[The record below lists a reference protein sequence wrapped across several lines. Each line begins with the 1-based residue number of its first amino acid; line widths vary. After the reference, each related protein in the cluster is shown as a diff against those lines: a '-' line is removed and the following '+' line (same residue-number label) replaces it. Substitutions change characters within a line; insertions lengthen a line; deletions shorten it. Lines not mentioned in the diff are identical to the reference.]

1 MIASDLGS
9 VLGRRI
15 TVLGSTGSVG
25 VNTLSVVE
33 HLRAAFGQEAFPVE
47 ALTAQNNVEALAE
60 QARRLH
66 ARLAVI
72 GDASLYPRLRELLDG
87 TQIET
92 AAGSDAIVDA
102 AERPSEVAMVAIV
115 GSAGLKPA
123 LAAVARG
130 ALIALAN
137 KECVVAAGA
146 IFRRAMQKS
155 RAIVIPVDSEHNAA
169 FQILD
174 FDQAHAVERLT
185 LTASGGPFR
194 EWSLARMVQAT
205 PEQAI
210 AHPNWAMGAKISVDS
225 ATLMNKG
232 LELIEAH
239 QLFALPPEKLDVV
252 VHPQSVVHCLVSYA
266 DGSTLAHLSAPD
278 MRTPIAYALGWPR
291 RVSSP
296 SRRLDFADLAQLTF
310 ERADD
315 RRFPCLGLAEN
326 CLRAGGLAPTILNA
340 ANEVAVQA
348 FLGREIG
355 FLDIAGVVEGT
366 LALDGVCAGDSNDL
380 DSILAADW
388 QARRLAG
395 ELCRKLAP

>member
-1 MIASDLGS
+1 MIASDLGP

-33 HLRAAFGQEAFPVE
+33 HIRAAFGQHAFPVE

-60 QARRLH
+60 QARCLR

-87 TQIET
+87 TNIET
-92 AAGSDAIVDA
+92 AAGSDAIVEA
-102 AERPSEVAMVAIV
+102 AQRPSEVAMVAIV

-146 IFRRAMQKS
+146 IFRRAVQKS

-174 FDQAHAVERLT
+174 FEQVHAIERLT

-194 EWSLARMVQAT
+194 EWPLARMVQAT

-239 QLFALPPEKLDVV
+239 QLFALPAEKLDIM

-266 DGSTLAHLSAPD
+266 DGSILAHLSAPD

-296 SRRLDFADLAQLTF
+296 SRRLDLADLAQLTF
-310 ERADD
+310 ERADI

-340 ANEVAVQA
+340 ANEVAVRA

-355 FLDIAGVVEGT
+355 FLDIAGVVEAT
-366 LALDGVCAGDSNDL
+366 LAADGVCAGDSNDL

-395 ELCRKLAP
+395 ELCRKLAA

>member
-9 VLGRRI
+9 VLVRRI

-47 ALTAQNNVEALAE
+47 ALTAQSNVEALAE
-60 QARRLH
+60 QARRMH

-92 AAGSDAIVDA
+92 AAGSDAIVEA

-155 RAIVIPVDSEHNAA
+155 RAVVIPVDSEHNAA

-174 FDQAHAVERLT
+174 FDQTHAVQRLT

-310 ERADD
+310 ERADH

-366 LALDGVCAGDSNDL
+366 LAADRAGAGDFADL
-380 DSILAADW
+380 DSILAADRH
-388 QARRLAG
+388 ARGLAA
-395 ELCRKLAP
+395 ELCRKLAA